1 MVQGIVFTFF
11 AISNNIMLSCGHERG
26 MAMTGNAVFN
36 FDGYSLIKGFNLPNS
51 VFLSYQYSN
60 R

>member
-1 MVQGIVFTFF
+1 MAHGIVFTFWG
-11 AISNNIMLSCGHERG
+11 ISNNILLSCGHERG

-36 FDGYSLIKGFNLPNS
+36 FDGYAILKGFNLPNS
-51 VFLSYQYSN
+51 VFLSYQNIN